1 MQSRAWAITWRKW
14 LLLVGFATTTGVYS
28 LPAQTA
34 QEVEIARAAR
44 QFRRQV
50 YLNYRTDRG
59 EFDHRRAAAS
69 QAEQAFRD
77 AGGSDDDAER
87 LRTWLLAGA
96 TASEGGAALPPTPE
110 FGSPSKVAEV
120 EPIPSTASDVP
131 FGPEPEST
139 PHFTAEDTSVTTLEV
154 PVATPELESAEPATV
169 FEEGSSTPPVDDFPV
184 VEMPATDEPEIVSDV
199 PAHDD
204 EPVTE
209 VQPDVAEAPVAES
222 TPIEEEPFV
231 DDDAQVNNEEPTVA
245 VEAEPAPIKPEVAP
259 EVADTPAPEST
270 DEPETAAVAGVN
282 LPELAARVSGHNF
295 AVRGLM
301 LDWGQGAHGDVEE
314 LSVAVEQAASLG
326 QRYGML
332 ETYLGLIGTAERQRT
347 GDLEKLDR
355 VFTVLADAVAE
366 LRERYEASDL
376 PAEKRSAEIVR
387 LNQLSRR
394 LAEAFAVYDAQS
406 EHQL

>member
-59 EFDHRRAAAS
+59 EFDRRRAAAA

-77 AGGSDDDAER
+77 AGGSDDDADR

-96 TASEGGAALPPTPE
+96 TASERGAALPSTPE
-110 FGSPSKVAEV
+110 FGAPAKVAEV
-120 EPIPSTASDVP
+120 IPFPSTASDEP
-131 FGPEPEST
+131 FGPEPESI
-139 PHFTAEDTSVTTLEV
+139 PHFTAEDNSVTTLEV
-154 PVATPELESAEPATV
+154 PVPADTPEVEPIEPVAV
-169 FEEGSSTPPVDDFPV
+169 VEDESSTPPVDDFPV
-184 VEMPATDEPEIVSDV
+184 LESSPDDAPETVSDV
-199 PAHDD
+199 PAHND
-204 EPVTE
+204 EPVAE
-209 VQPDVAEAPVAES
+209 EHPDVAETPVTQP
-222 TPIEEEPFV
+222 TPTEDEPIV
-231 DDDAQVNNEEPTVA
+231 DDA
-245 VEAEPAPIKPEVAP
+245 PADNDEPEVAVDVESVSIEP
-259 EVADTPAPEST
+259 KVAETPALEST
-270 DEPETAAVAGVN
+270 VEPATAPVAGVN

-295 AVRGLM
+295 AVRGLL

-332 ETYLGLIGTAERQRT
+332 ETYLGLIGSAERERT

-366 LRERYEASDL
+366 LRERYEVSDL
-376 PAEKRSAEIVR
+376 PVEKRSAEVVR